1 MRDAYKFL
9 GLSFLNCFEYRESIR
24 SLRPQWPYSTTVL
37 RCLWHFYDPTVY
49 NANWS
54 VNLPFSLKY
63 ENLDLINNTN
73 VCWGVITAFVGPSG

>member
-1 MRDAYKFL
+1 MLIEASTLQQFHLMGDAYKFL

-54 VNLPFSLKY
+54 VKPELTLLVKIRKPRLNQ
-63 ENLDLINNTN
+63 
-73 VCWGVITAFVGPSG
+73 

>member
-1 MRDAYKFL
+1 MLIEASTLFICSKDLYAHQQFHLMRDAYKFL

-49 NANWS
+49 NANW
-54 VNLPFSLKY
+54 
-63 ENLDLINNTN
+63 
-73 VCWGVITAFVGPSG
+73 FVKARTYPSR